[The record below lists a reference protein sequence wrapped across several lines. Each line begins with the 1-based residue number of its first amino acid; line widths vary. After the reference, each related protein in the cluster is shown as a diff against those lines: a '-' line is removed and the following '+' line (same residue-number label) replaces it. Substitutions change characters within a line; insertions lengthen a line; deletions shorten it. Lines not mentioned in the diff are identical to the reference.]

1 MNEAEQERD
10 ETQRLGNEAD
20 AKRRAQP
27 EERRGRRRVAMLA
40 FWPQSPPAR
49 FVAVLIVGAA
59 VLGAIAVWIVKAPPT
74 HAPITSAPVPAA
86 PNTNAVFTLSSDQE
100 RALKPKVTFKEC
112 SNCPQMVVVPGG
124 SFTMGSPANER
135 GRFSDEGPQRT
146 VTFAR
151 QFAVGQSRMAVAKT
165 IGRSIGAG
173 ATVAVQ

>member
-27 EERRGRRRVAMLA
+27 EERRGLRRVAMLA

-86 PNTNAVFTLSSDQE
+86 PNTNAVSTLSSDQE
-100 RALKPKVTFKEC
+100 RALKSEGYIQRMQQLPTD
-112 SNCPQMVVVPGG
+112 
-124 SFTMGSPANER
+124 
-135 GRFSDEGPQRT
+135 GR
-146 VTFAR
+146 
-151 QFAVGQSRMAVAKT
+151 
-165 IGRSIGAG
+165 GAG
-173 ATVAVQ
+173 RQLHDGVAGE